1 MGSMQFAEILMTHRT
16 DMETGKGEGC
26 DIDEAGGRLVE
37 LLADDGMGWEM
48 LSCIVIALC
57 QTATYTKNIAGWTL
71 T

>member
-1 MGSMQFAEILMTHRT
+1 MQFAEILMTHRT

-48 LSCIVIALC
+48 LSGIVIALC
-57 QTATYTKNIAGWTL
+57 
-71 T
+71 